1 MVIGFF
7 PQEQPPGLR
16 EREEQKLLCE
26 CGARGFCHLCGWARC
41 TPRISLQR
49 AQLPSRP
56 QTSCPELDPSLPS
69 RRGAGGER
77 TGHALRSR
85 PLPAC
90 WRAHPSRSTERSS
103 SLPGLVGLGRWIQT
117 VLWAADRQ
125 IDNVIVRASFLYEM
139 GLKMTPHPEGAC
151 PACLSL
157 KYAKQRE
164 NTTEAAM
171 GRLLIQDPQS
181 NFSPTTDSPIG
192 LQQII

>member
-16 EREEQKLLCE
+16 EHEEQKLLCE

-41 TPRISLQR
+41 TPRMSLQR

-69 RRGAGGER
+69 RRGAGGEC
-77 TGHALRSR
+77 TGHALHSR

-90 WRAHPSRSTERSS
+90 WRAHLSRSAERSS

-125 IDNVIVRASFLYEM
+125 ADRQRDRESFVSVRN
-139 GLKMTPHPEGAC
+139 GAKNDSSSRGS
-151 PACLSL
+151 LSSVS
-157 KYAKQRE
+157 
-164 NTTEAAM
+164 
-171 GRLLIQDPQS
+171 QS
-181 NFSPTTDSPIG
+181 EVCKAERKHYRGSKG
-192 LQQII
+192 